1 MKRDVF
7 QAIAD
12 PTRRAIIQMLAH
24 EPMNV
29 NAVSDHF
36 SVTRAAVYKHMKILT
51 ESGLLVLTQQGRE
64 RICEAKLEKLDEVSE
79 WIEKYRKEWNH
90 RLDALEEYLEELQS
104 KKIKAKSKSPDKK
117 QLKKKKHGNEKRNKK

>member
-1 MKRDVF
+1 MQRDVF

-24 EPMNV
+24 QPMNV

-36 SVTRAAVYKHMKILT
+36 SVTRTAVYKHMKILT
-51 ESGLLVLTQQGRE
+51 ESGLLVLKQQGRE
-64 RICEAKLEKLDEVSE
+64 RICEAKLGKLDEVSD

-90 RLDALEEYLEELQS
+90 RLDALENYLEELQS
-104 KKIKAKSKSPDKK
+104 KKIKAKSKSTGKK
-117 QLKKKKHGNEKRNKK
+117 TIKKKKNGSKKRNQK

>member
-12 PTRRAIIQMLAH
+12 PTRRAIIQMLAR
-24 EPMNV
+24 ESMNV

-51 ESGLLVLTQQGRE
+51 ESGLLVLKQQGRE
-64 RICEAKLEKLDEVSE
+64 RICEARLEKLDEVSG
-79 WIEKYRKEWNH
+79 WIEKYRREWNH

-104 KKIKAKSKSPDKK
+104 KKIKAKSKSSGKK
-117 QLKKKKHGNEKRNKK
+117 TIKKKKHGNKKRNEK

>member
-1 MKRDVF
+1 MQRDVF

-24 EPMNV
+24 QPMNV

-36 SVTRAAVYKHMKILT
+36 SVTRTAVYKHMKILT
-51 ESGLLVLTQQGRE
+51 ESGLLILKQQGRE

-79 WIEKYRKEWNH
+79 WIEKYRKEWNQ
-90 RLDALEEYLEELQS
+90 RLDSLEKYLEELQS
-104 KKIKAKSKSPDKK
+104 KKIKAKSKSSGKTI
-117 QLKKKKHGNEKRNKK
+117 KKKRYDSKKRNQK